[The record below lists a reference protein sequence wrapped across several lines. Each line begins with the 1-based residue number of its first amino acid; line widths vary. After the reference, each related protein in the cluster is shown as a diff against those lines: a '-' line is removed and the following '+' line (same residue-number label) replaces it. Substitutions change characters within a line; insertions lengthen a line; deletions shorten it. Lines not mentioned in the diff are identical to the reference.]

1 MAIADHWQAFAQIF
15 ADRMLNSTVE
25 GIVIAVF
32 IWIMLRALRRQNSST
47 RFAMWFSALA
57 AIAVLPIVESI
68 GSNAAG
74 TAARASRSAFRL
86 PGYWAVDVLVVWAV
100 IAGIGLAKI
109 GVSFWQLSRLRQSC
123 KQIDT
128 ASLHPVL
135 RETLSEFGSGR
146 RVILCTSDRVRV
158 PTAIGFLKAAIVIP
172 AWVIKEL
179 SPLELNAILLHEL
192 AHLRRWDDW
201 TNLAQ
206 RVLSAFLF
214 FHPAVWWIGEGLS
227 REREMACDDFVLAAT
242 SNPRAYAQCL
252 VTVAEKSFLRRGL
265 ALAQAAVG
273 KMQQTAHR
281 IARILDVE
289 RPAATKVWKPA
300 LGLVAA
306 VSVACLISMPH
317 APKLVAFDGTVP
329 GLSESDA
336 NMTSAMAVD
345 SAGVVGAK
353 MIPAALHSRVSSTS
367 IRRKDVL
374 ARTVKL
380 QRRNDTEFPVA
391 TVAAAQFVQQTRV
404 VNASSDSSSD
414 NVSWPSS
421 VLLVLQTEQVD
432 EYGRVWSIC
441 VWHLTVFHPVD
452 REVHKGITPKST

>member
-1 MAIADHWQAFAQIF
+1 
-15 ADRMLNSTVE
+15 
-25 GIVIAVF
+25 
-32 IWIMLRALRRQNSST
+32 
-47 RFAMWFSALA
+47 
-57 AIAVLPIVESI
+57 
-68 GSNAAG
+68 
-74 TAARASRSAFRL
+74 
-86 PGYWAVDVLVVWAV
+86 
-100 IAGIGLAKI
+100 
-109 GVSFWQLSRLRQSC
+109 
-123 KQIDT
+123 
-128 ASLHPVL
+128 
-135 RETLSEFGSGR
+135 
-146 RVILCTSDRVRV
+146 VILCTSDRVRV

-172 AWVIKEL
+172 PWVIKEL

-336 NMTSAMAVD
+336 KMTSAMAVD

-380 QRRNDTEFPVA
+380 QRRNDTEFQWPPW
-391 TVAAAQFVQQTRV
+391 RPR
-404 VNASSDSSSD
+404 SSC
-414 NVSWPSS
+414 NK
-421 VLLVLQTEQVD
+421 Q
-432 EYGRVWSIC
+432 GWSM
-441 VWHLTVFHPVD
+441 
-452 REVHKGITPKST
+452 